1 MIATILLSYYVVTRE
16 GALSG
21 YSYSSLYTL
30 HHSPHTAST
39 ASSTGTGAGTAT
51 LVFAYYCL
59 FIHILV
65 SLFPIRACY
74 SIFNITSSLRK
85 TARSK
90 TLRDIKM
97 SHRRRGSSTSLSSS
111 ETLTSSRDGSALSS
125 STSSEAGDLEHE
137 QFADGDSASID
148 TIVHA
153 IIIPNY
159 KEEVDSLRETL
170 DVLASH
176 PQARHSYDVSCF
188 LPLHMSW
195 FSFSFFICS
204 GVARRNR
211 MLGSSDG
218 TSRSVP
224 LPANA
229 RALKKKQI

>member
-1 MIATILLSYYVVTRE
+1 MEVLLNWVTRRAGGLAMIATILLSYYVVTRE

-30 HHSPHTAST
+30 HHSPHTVGTST
-39 ASSTGTGAGTAT
+39 SSSGTGAGMLTV
-51 LVFAYYCL
+51 VFAYYCL
-59 FIHILV
+59 FIHVLV
-65 SLFPIRACY
+65 SLFPIRACW
-74 SIFNITSSLRK
+74 SIFDITRSLRK

-90 TLRDIKM
+90 TLRDIKL

-125 STSSEAGDLEHE
+125 STSSEAGDLEPEH
-137 QFADGDSASID
+137 FADSDAPSMD
-148 TIVHA
+148 NIVHA

-188 LPLHMSW
+188 HPC
-195 FSFSFFICS
+195 I
-204 GVARRNR
+204 
-211 MLGSSDG
+211 
-218 TSRSVP
+218 
-224 LPANA
+224 
-229 RALKKKQI
+229 